1 MPGANRLHKLRWG
14 KQLIFVMAV
23 NNSVELEAYV
33 LFMIEPRLIE
43 TDVASIEKSLF
54 WLSNVGPYYR
64 SLYIIFRLL
73 SATNVKYSSRFV
85 ILFDGAVIG
94 K

>member
-1 MPGANRLHKLRWG
+1 MDAWCKTGSISSDWE
-14 KQLIFVMAV
+14 KQHIFVMAV

-54 WLSNVGPYYR
+54 
-64 SLYIIFRLL
+64 
-73 SATNVKYSSRFV
+73 
-85 ILFDGAVIG
+85 
-94 K
+94 

>member
-54 WLSNVGPYYR
+54 
-64 SLYIIFRLL
+64 
-73 SATNVKYSSRFV
+73 
-85 ILFDGAVIG
+85 
-94 K
+94 